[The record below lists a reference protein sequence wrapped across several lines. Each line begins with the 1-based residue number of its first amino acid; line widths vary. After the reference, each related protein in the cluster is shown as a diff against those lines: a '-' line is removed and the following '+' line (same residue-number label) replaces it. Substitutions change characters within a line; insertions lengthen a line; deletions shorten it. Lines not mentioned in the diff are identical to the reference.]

1 MSTEKL
7 DMKLDMKLDTPG
19 LATDIHRRYGYI
31 TEFGKEW
38 GGDRLSQLQTARR
51 GSQLFFY
58 SLKKVFITDCVLLQN
73 IYKL

>member
-1 MSTEKL
+1 ML

-38 GGDRLSQLQTARR
+38 GGGGTGFRSCKQREGGLN
-51 GSQLFFY
+51 FF
-58 SLKKVFITDCVLLQN
+58 FIP
-73 IYKL
+73 